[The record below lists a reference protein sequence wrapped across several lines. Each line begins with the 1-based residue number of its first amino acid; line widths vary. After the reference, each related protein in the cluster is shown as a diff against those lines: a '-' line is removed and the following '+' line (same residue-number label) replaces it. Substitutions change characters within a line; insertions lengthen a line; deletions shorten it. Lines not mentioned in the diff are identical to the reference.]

1 MKNVIKII
9 GKYTLL
15 FVSLYIISII
25 VVKIFT
31 MMNIQYDNISNI
43 VFDAA
48 LFSMIIIVL
57 INNLRNKKNIRK

>member
-1 MKNVIKII
+1 MKNIIKII

-43 VFDAA
+43 AFYAA
-48 LFSMIIIVL
+48 LFSMIIIGV
-57 INNLRNKKNIRK
+57 INNLKNKKLT

>member
-15 FVSLYIISII
+15 FVLLYIISII

-31 MMNIQYDNISNI
+31 MMNIQYNNISNI
-43 VFDAA
+43 AFDAA
-48 LFSMIIIVL
+48 LFSMIIVIL
-57 INNLRNKKNIRK
+57 INNLRNKKRT

>member
-43 VFDAA
+43 AFYAA
-48 LFSMIIIVL
+48 LFSMIIIGV
-57 INNLRNKKNIRK
+57 INNLKNKKLT